1 MNLGA
6 ARSPL
11 VYVWAMAALIWLIV
25 GILLVVAEVLSGDF
39 VLVMLGAAA
48 LAAAG
53 VTALGAGDL
62 VSVLVF
68 AASSVGLIVGA
79 RPMLKK
85 RLQLGSDIKMHHEAL
100 LGSEA
105 VAVSRV
111 DRHGGQVKIGGEVWS
126 ARTLNGT
133 VVEEGEAVTV
143 VEISGAT
150 AVVVSTA

>member
-1 MNLGA
+1 MYGL
-6 ARSPL
+6 
-11 VYVWAMAALIWLIV
+11 MAALIWLIV

-53 VTALGAGDL
+53 VSAVGAADL

-68 AASSVGLIVGA
+68 AATSVGLIVGA
-79 RPMLKK
+79 RPFVKK
-85 RLQLGSDIKMHHEAL
+85 RMQLGSSPRMHHEAL
-100 LGSEA
+100 LGSTA

-111 DRHGGQVKIGGEVWS
+111 DEHGGQVKIGGDTWS
-126 ARTLNGT
+126 ARTLDGS

-150 AVVVSTA
+150 AVVIAAV

>member
-1 MNLGA
+1 MYG
-6 ARSPL
+6 P
-11 VYVWAMAALIWLIV
+11 MAALIWLIV

-53 VTALGAGDL
+53 VSALGAADL

-79 RPMLKK
+79 RPFVKK
-85 RLQLGSDIKMHHEAL
+85 RLQLGSGIRMHHEAL
-100 LGSEA
+100 LGSKA
-105 VAVSRV
+105 VAVSQV
-111 DRHGGQVKIGGEVWS
+111 DEHGGQVKIGGETWS
-126 ARTLNGT
+126 ARTLDGS
-133 VVEEGEAVTV
+133 VVEEGDAVTV

-150 AVVVSTA
+150 AVVIAAV

>member
-6 ARSPL
+6 ARPPL

-53 VTALGAGDL
+53 ASALGAADL
-62 VSVLVF
+62 VSMLVF
-68 AASSVGLIVGA
+68 AVSSVGLIVGA
-79 RPMLKK
+79 RPFVKK
-85 RLQLGSDIKMHHEAL
+85 RLQLGPDIKMHHEAL
-100 LGSEA
+100 LGGTAIALSQ
-105 VAVSRV
+105 V
-111 DRHGGQVKIGGEVWS
+111 DEHGGQVKIGGETWS
-126 ARTLNGT
+126 ARTLDGS

-150 AVVVSTA
+150 AVVIAAV